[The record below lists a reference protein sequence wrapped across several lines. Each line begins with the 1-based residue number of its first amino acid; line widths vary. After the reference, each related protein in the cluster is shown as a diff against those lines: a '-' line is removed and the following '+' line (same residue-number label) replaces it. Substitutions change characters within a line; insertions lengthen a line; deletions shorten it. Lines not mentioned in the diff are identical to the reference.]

1 MLDILTD
8 IIGAPPIGY
17 EFLLYIFGFV
27 LVLFGL
33 YILVQIVSA
42 VLDLFR

>member
-1 MLDILTD
+1 MFDILKD
-8 IIGAPPIGY
+8 LLGAPPIGY
-17 EFLLYIFGFV
+17 EFLIYIFGFI

-33 YILVQIVSA
+33 YVITQIVSA